1 MKKVYIITAI
11 LASLVLVAMLIGI
24 GYGIGGYTK
33 PQVVVKTPILTAT
46 PTPEPTRTPPIGA
59 NEEMY
64 TDAPMEIPENFDEIK
79 KNAPQP
85 VTQREYINYEQGY
98 KITFPEDWMGW
109 FLIDD
114 SEADDVRII
123 FYGKSEAGRFGEWYC
138 DRYGLSMFNIVTE
151 STMYS
156 NPDWDIT
163 YDNKKII
170 GTVQGENIYKGVTF
184 VSMGLLRYA
193 SWTTYYDEEERELAA
208 KDDEKLSDM
217 INNTEFLKAT
227 FEEI

>member
-1 MKKVYIITAI
+1 MKKVYIIIAI
-11 LASLVLVAMLIGI
+11 LASLVLAAMLIGI
-24 GYGIGGYTK
+24 GYGMGEYTK
-33 PQVVVKTPILTAT
+33 PQVVIRTQAPTPT

-85 VTQREYINYEQGY
+85 VTERVYINHELGY

-114 SEADDVRII
+114 SKADDVRII
-123 FYGKSEAGRFGEWYC
+123 FYGRSEAGRFGEC
-138 DRYGLSMFNIVTE
+138 FADRYGILMFNIVTE

-156 NPDWDIT
+156 NPDWGTT

-184 VSMGLLRYA
+184 ISVGLLRYA

-217 INNTEFLKAT
+217 INNTEFLKST